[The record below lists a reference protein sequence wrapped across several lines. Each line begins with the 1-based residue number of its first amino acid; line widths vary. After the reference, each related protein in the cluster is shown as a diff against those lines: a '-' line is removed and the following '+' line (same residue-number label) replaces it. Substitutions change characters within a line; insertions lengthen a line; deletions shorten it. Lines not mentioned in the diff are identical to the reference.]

1 MPHPVVSC
9 TLLGWDV
16 GKTMWHRQPREAA
29 GAEFGEKSSL
39 QEAENLLLG
48 EVWGGSFL
56 VWLWESQI
64 RWAMGAM
71 NLSFLGGFNECGCP
85 SRGKT

>member
-1 MPHPVVSC
+1 MR
-9 TLLGWDV
+9 
-16 GKTMWHRQPREAA
+16 HRQPRGAA

-48 EVWGGSFL
+48 EVWGWGGSF
-56 VWLWESQI
+56 VARLWGSQI

-71 NLSFLGGFNECGCP
+71 NLSFSSRYNECGCP
-85 SRGKT
+85 SRGKPYL